1 MLECS
6 YKLNGKL
13 ESRFQIGNQSFLAF
27 SGFEENIN
35 QKSQQCTPNSGP
47 IPVGRYYVVDRV
59 SGTLQKM
66 AAFLTQK
73 GDWFALYAIDE
84 KVDDYTKCNSITRG
98 EFRLHPAG
106 EGGISLGCISV
117 ISASDYKIVHQL
129 LKSQPPTIVTANG
142 LKAYA
147 IVTVS

>member
-1 MLECS
+1 MLECT

-13 ESRFQIGNQSFLAF
+13 ESRFKIGNQSFLAF

-35 QKSQQCTPNSGP
+35 QKSKQCTPNSGP
-47 IPVGRYYVVDRV
+47 IPVGKYYVVDRV

-66 AAFLTQK
+66 AAYLTQK
-73 GDWFALYAIDE
+73 GDWFALYAVDE
-84 KVDDYTKCNSITRG
+84 NIDDYTKCNGITRG
-98 EFRLHPAG
+98 QFRLHPAG
-106 EGGISLGCISV
+106 DGGISLGCITV
-117 ISASDYKIVHQL
+117 ISSSDYKIIHQI
-129 LKSQPPTIVTANG
+129 LKSQPPVVVTANG